1 MGEPPSNL
9 KSRPLTLTYEIPIGK
24 TQKFWQELKGGKVVA
39 TRCKKCRE
47 LLFPP
52 AADCPHCL
60 STDTEWVE
68 LSGEA
73 RIEAFTHIE
82 VRPISFQHREPYT
95 VAVGRLKEGVK
106 VLAWLTGVKLK
117 DVKVGMKAK
126 LVAKVTPEGE
136 TTYVFV
142 ST

>member
-1 MGEPPSNL
+1 MGAPTSTL
-9 KSRPLTLTYEIPIGK
+9 RSRPLTLIYEIPIGK
-24 TQKFWQELKGGKVVA
+24 TQKFWEELKGGRVVA

-60 STDTEWVE
+60 STDTEWVK
-68 LSGEA
+68 LNGEA
-73 RIEAFTHIE
+73 EIEAFTHIE
-82 VRPISFQHREPYT
+82 VKPASFQQQEPYT

-106 VLAWLTGVKLK
+106 VLAWLTDVKLK
-117 DVKVGMKAK
+117 DVKVGMRAR

-136 TTYVFV
+136 PTYVFV
-142 ST
+142 PT